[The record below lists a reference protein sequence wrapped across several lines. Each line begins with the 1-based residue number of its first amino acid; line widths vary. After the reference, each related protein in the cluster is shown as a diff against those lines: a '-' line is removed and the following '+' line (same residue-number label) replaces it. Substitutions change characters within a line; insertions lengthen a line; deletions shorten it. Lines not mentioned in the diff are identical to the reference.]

1 MAAVPSSAMSFRN
14 RVLQASFFHAPAPG
28 VTEAFDG
35 ALLGIGDTG
44 VIEAVISADDPSF
57 APSREAAARAGVL
70 VTLPPGCWLLPGFVD
85 LHIHA
90 PQYPQLGA
98 ALDVPLETWLHKYTF
113 PLEAR
118 YADLDFAARA
128 YGQLI
133 DDLPANGTTTAV
145 MFATIHDEATRLLA
159 GLAMDKGIRA
169 YVGKVVMDD
178 PVACP
183 GYYRD
188 ASPAQAEAGTRD
200 LINFIRHDPRNVEGR
215 VKPVITPRFIPSC
228 SDDVLARLGALARET
243 QCHVQ
248 THCSESDWEHRHV
261 LERHGCS
268 DAESLDRFGLLTR
281 RTVLAHS
288 NHISA
293 ADMDLIKARGAGI
306 AHCPLSN
313 AYFANAVFPLRAAL
327 EKGLRLGLGS
337 DIAGG
342 PSASIFDG
350 MRMAVAASR
359 MLEDGV
365 DARKP
370 PGDRGVPQSRI
381 SWREA
386 FHLATAGGADVLDQ
400 KSGRFAVGQ
409 SFDAIIIDT
418 AARDGTVRLMGPDLA
433 PDEVLARILYTASKP
448 NIALTAVA
456 GETVYHRADIHDP
469 EAQLRSWFR

>member
-1 MAAVPSSAMSFRN
+1 MSFRN

-28 VTEAFDG
+28 VTEAFEG
-35 ALLGIGDTG
+35 ALLEIDGNGI
-44 VIEAVISADDPSF
+44 IAAVIAAADPRF
-57 APSREAAARAGVL
+57 AGARAAAARSGDL
-70 VTLPPGCWLLPGFVD
+70 ITLPPGCWLLPGFVD

-118 YADLDFAARA
+118 YANLDFAARA

-133 DDLPANGTTTAV
+133 DDLAANGTTTAV
-145 MFATIHDEATRLLA
+145 MFATIHEAATRLLA

-178 PVACP
+178 PAACP
-183 GYYRD
+183 SYYRD
-188 ASPAQAEAGTRD
+188 VSAAQAEAETRA
-200 LINFIRHDPRNVEGR
+200 LIAFIRGDPRNSEGR

-228 SDDVLARLGALARET
+228 SDDALARLGALARET
-243 QCHVQ
+243 HCHVQ
-248 THCSESDWEHRHV
+248 THCSESDWEHGFV
-261 LERHGCS
+261 LTRHGRS
-268 DAESLDRFGLLTR
+268 DTESLDSFGLLTR

-288 NHISA
+288 NHVSA

-327 EKGLRLGLGS
+327 EKGLRVGLGS

-370 PGDRGVPQSRI
+370 RGERGSAAPARV

-386 FHLATAGGADVLDQ
+386 FYLATAGGADVLEQ
-400 KSGRFAVGQ
+400 NSGRFAAGQ
-409 SFDAIIIDT
+409 SFDAIVIDT
-418 AARDGTVRLMGPDLA
+418 AAEAGTVRLIEADLV
-433 PDEVLARILYTASKP
+433 PDEILARILYTASKP
-448 NIALTAVA
+448 NIARTIVA
-456 GETVYHRADIHDP
+456 GETVYHRSDDFDAAVNGKSGP
-469 EAQLRSWFR
+469 QE

>member
-1 MAAVPSSAMSFRN
+1 MNFRN
-14 RVLQASFFHAPAPG
+14 RILEASFFHAPSPG
-28 VTEAFDG
+28 VTEAFEG
-35 ALLGIGDTG
+35 ALLKIGGAGIIDAVLARDATG
-44 VIEAVISADDPSF
+44 FTEARA
-57 APSREAAARAGVL
+57 AAARSGAL
-70 VTLPPGCWLLPGFVD
+70 IALPPHTWLLPGFVD

-133 DDLPANGTTTAV
+133 EDLPANGTTTAV
-145 MFATIHDEATRLLA
+145 MFATLHEDATRLLA

-169 YVGKVVMDD
+169 YVGKVVADD
-178 PVACP
+178 PAACP
-183 GYYRD
+183 SYYRD
-188 ASPAQAEAGTRD
+188 ASPAQAEAETRA
-200 LINFIRHDPRNVEGR
+200 LIASIQGDPRNREQR

-228 SDDVLARLGALARET
+228 SDDALARLGALARET

-248 THCSESDWEHRHV
+248 THCSESDWEHGFV
-261 LERHGCS
+261 LARHGCS
-268 DAESLDRFGLLTR
+268 DTESLDRFGLLTR

-288 NHISA
+288 NHVSA
-293 ADMDLIKARGAGI
+293 ADMELIKARGAGV

-327 EKGLRLGLGS
+327 EKGLRVGLGS

-342 PSASIFDG
+342 PSASIFDA

-365 DARKP
+365 DAGKP
-370 PGDRGVPQSRI
+370 PGERGSAPARV

-386 FHLATAGGADVLDQ
+386 FHLATAGGAGVLEQ
-400 KSGRFAVGQ
+400 NSGLFAEGQ
-409 SFDAIIIDT
+409 SFDAIAIDT
-418 AARDGTVRLMGPDLA
+418 ATSAGTVRLIEPGLA
-433 PDEVLARILYTASKP
+433 PDEILARILYTASKP
-448 NIALTAVA
+448 NIALTVVT
-456 GETVYHRADIHDP
+456 GNTVHSRNGWPAAWDV
-469 EAQLRSWFR
+469 